1 MSKSSKVESYQG
13 KQVFVGI
20 DVHKRTY
27 AIASFMDGIVIK
39 RWTTPASPEKLA
51 VQLKALYP
59 QADIHTAYE
68 AEFSG
73 FVLHRVLTEAGIENL
88 VVNPSSIETAVH
100 NRVKTDKRDAKKIAS
115 LLAVGRLSGIRVP
128 TERVEQKRLLT
139 RTRAQLVQER
149 TAIKNMIRMRA
160 HQFGLLS
167 PEDRREMSQSLLQA
181 ILAKTP
187 SPEFTMIIQAYEK
200 IWQTLDTEIK
210 AIEAQLRQQ
219 AQLDP
224 LETTY
229 RSAPGIGPLS
239 ARILSN
245 EIGDMSQFA
254 NERQLFSYTGLTPS
268 EHSSGDA
275 IRRGNIT
282 RQGNTRVRHI
292 LCESAWVAI
301 RKDKDLRTFYERLYP
316 RTGKKKAI
324 VAVARKLVG
333 RLRSAFR
340 QGVPYQLN
348 PIG

>member
-1 MSKSSKVESYQG
+1 MRKSSKVESYQG

-27 AIASFMDGIVIK
+27 AITSFMDGIVIK
-39 RWTTPASPEKLA
+39 KWTTPASPEKLV

-68 AEFSG
+68 AGFSG
-73 FVLHRVLTEAGIENL
+73 FVLHRALTKAGIENL
-88 VVNPSSIETAVH
+88 VVNPGSIETAVH

-115 LLAVGRLSGIRVP
+115 LLAAGRLSGIRVP
-128 TERVEQKRLLT
+128 TEKIEQNRLLT
-139 RTRAQLVQER
+139 RTREQLVQER

-167 PEDRREMSQSLLQA
+167 PEDRREMSQSLLKS
-181 ILAKTP
+181 ILANTP
-187 SPEFTMIIQAYEK
+187 SPEFTMIIQAYQK
-200 IWQTLDTEIK
+200 IWQALDIEIK
-210 AIEAQLRQQ
+210 AIESALKQQ
-219 AQLDP
+219 AQQDP
-224 LETTY
+224 LEGTY

-239 ARILSN
+239 SRILSN
-245 EIGDMSQFA
+245 ELGDMSQFA

-268 EHSSGDA
+268 EHSSGDM
-275 IRRGNIT
+275 IRRGHIT
-282 RQGNTRVRHI
+282 RQGNPRIRHV

-301 RKDKDLRTFYERLYP
+301 RKDQDLRDFYERLYP

-340 QGVPYQLN
+340 QGVPYRLN